1 MEITHRQVEAF
12 RAVVH
17 TGTTVDAALLLHT
30 SQPSISRLI
39 RDLEAAVHLKL
50 FDRVKGRL
58 LLTAEGSAF
67 HDEVRRSFAGLQRLS
82 EVAAGLVQFRGREL
96 RIGSL
101 PALGLV
107 LLPKAVAAFQ
117 ARYPDVRV
125 VLGVAEST
133 TIREWVTYQQ
143 VEAGYVE
150 EGIEPLECDAHL
162 LFRVPAV
169 VVMHRSHPLA
179 RRRAIRVTDL
189 HGRDFVHLW
198 RGHAE
203 RRQIDAALEQARVSV
218 VAKAETQYATG
229 VCALV
234 AAGVGIGV
242 VNPIV
247 LLGAAAFDV
256 VVRPFLPRMEF
267 GILELSRRGRRPDA
281 LLGEFVQ
288 TARSELGAIIR
299 KRHAAAAIP
308 QHPRKRASEE
318 RPG

>member
-1 MEITHRQVEAF
+1 MQITHHQVEAF

-17 TGTTVDAALLLHT
+17 TGTTVDAAVVLHT

-50 FDRVKGRL
+50 FDRVRGRL

-107 LLPKAVAAFQ
+107 LLPKVVAAFQ

-125 VLGVAEST
+125 VLGVAESM

-150 EGIEPLECDAHL
+150 EGIEPLGCDAHL

-169 VVMHRSHPLA
+169 VVVQRGHPLA
-179 RRRAIRVTDL
+179 RRGVVRVTDL
-189 HGRDFVHLW
+189 RGQNFVHLW

-203 RRQIDAALEQARVSV
+203 RRQIDAALERAGVSV

-234 AAGVGIGV
+234 AAGVGVGV
-242 VNPIV
+242 VNPVV
-247 LLGAAAFDV
+247 LLGAATFDV
-256 VVRPFLPRMEF
+256 EVRPFLPKVEF

-281 LLGEFVQ
+281 LLDEFVQ
-288 TARSELGAIIR
+288 TARSELGAIVREQSAGKTTAPHGR
-299 KRHAAAAIP
+299 K
-308 QHPRKRASEE
+308 S
-318 RPG
+318 

>member
-1 MEITHRQVEAF
+1 MQITHHQVEAF

-17 TGTTVDAALLLHT
+17 TGTTVDAAVLLHT

-39 RDLEAAVHLKL
+39 HDLEAAVHLKL
-50 FDRVKGRL
+50 FDRVRGRL
-58 LLTAEGSAF
+58 LLTAEGSVF

-107 LLPKAVAAFQ
+107 LLPKVVAKFQ

-133 TIREWVTYQQ
+133 TIREWVTFQQ

-150 EGIEPLECDAHL
+150 EGTEPLECDAHL

-169 VVMHRSHPLA
+169 VVMQRGHPLA
-179 RRRAIRVTDL
+179 RRRVVRVADL
-189 HGRDFVHLW
+189 RGRSFVHLW

-234 AAGVGIGV
+234 AAGVGVGV

-247 LLGAAAFDV
+247 LLGAATFDV
-256 VVRPFLPRMEF
+256 EVRPFLPKLEF

-281 LLGEFVQ
+281 LLDEFAQ
-288 TARSELGAIIR
+288 TARSELGAIVREQTAAKTTARRGR
-299 KRHAAAAIP
+299 K
-308 QHPRKRASEE
+308 S
-318 RPG
+318 

>member
-1 MEITHRQVEAF
+1 MQITHHQVEAF

-17 TGTTVDAALLLHT
+17 TGTTVDAAVLLHT

-39 RDLEAAVHLKL
+39 HDLEAAVHLKL
-50 FDRVKGRL
+50 FDRVRGRL
-58 LLTAEGSAF
+58 LLTAEGSVF

-107 LLPKAVAAFQ
+107 LLPKVVAKFQ

-133 TIREWVTYQQ
+133 TIREWVTFQQ

-150 EGIEPLECDAHL
+150 EGTEPLECDAHL

-169 VVMHRSHPLA
+169 VVMQRGHPLA
-179 RRRAIRVTDL
+179 RRRVVRVADL
-189 HGRDFVHLW
+189 RGRGFVHLW

-234 AAGVGIGV
+234 AAGVGVGV

-247 LLGAAAFDV
+247 LLGAATFDV
-256 VVRPFLPRMEF
+256 EVRPFLPKLEF

-281 LLGEFVQ
+281 LLDEFAQ
-288 TARSELGAIIR
+288 TARSELGAIVREQTAGMTTARRGR
-299 KRHAAAAIP
+299 K
-308 QHPRKRASEE
+308 S
-318 RPG
+318 

>member
-1 MEITHRQVEAF
+1 MEITHHQVEAF

-17 TGTTVDAALLLHT
+17 TGTTVDAAVLLHT

-82 EVAAGLVQFRGREL
+82 EVAAGLVRFSGREL

-107 LLPKAVAAFQ
+107 LLPKAVAIFQ

-143 VEAGYVE
+143 VEVGYVE

-169 VVMHRSHPLA
+169 VVMQRGHPLA
-179 RRRAIRVTDL
+179 TRRVVRVTDL
-189 HGRDFVHLW
+189 HGQSFVHLW

-218 VAKAETQYATG
+218 VAKVETQYATG

-234 AAGVGIGV
+234 AAGVGVGV

-256 VVRPFLPRMEF
+256 EVRPFLPKVEF

-281 LLGEFVQ
+281 LRDAFVQ

-299 KRHAAAAIP
+299 KQRTGKTTARH
-308 QHPRKRASEE
+308 R
-318 RPG
+318 

>member
-1 MEITHRQVEAF
+1 MQITHHQVEAF

-17 TGTTVDAALLLHT
+17 TGTTVDAAVLLHT

-82 EVAAGLVQFRGREL
+82 EVAAGLVQVRGREL
-96 RIGSL
+96 RIVSL
-101 PALGLV
+101 PALGLI
-107 LLPKAVAAFQ
+107 LLPRVVAVFQ
-117 ARYPDVRV
+117 TRYPDVRV
-125 VLGVAEST
+125 VLGVAESM

-150 EGIEPLECDAHL
+150 EGIEPLGCDAHL

-169 VVMHRSHPLA
+169 VIMQRGHPLA
-179 RRRAIRVTDL
+179 RRGAVRVTDL
-189 HGRDFVHLW
+189 RGQNFVHLW

-203 RRQIDAALEQARVSV
+203 RRQIDAALEQAGVSV

-247 LLGAAAFDV
+247 LLGAATFDV
-256 VVRPFLPRMEF
+256 EVRPFLPKVEF

-281 LLGEFVQ
+281 LLEAFVQ
-288 TARSELGAIIR
+288 TARSELVAVIR
-299 KRHAAAAIP
+299 E
-308 QHPRKRASEE
+308 QRASHVTP
-318 RPG
+318 RRS

>member
-1 MEITHRQVEAF
+1 MQITHHQVEAF

-17 TGTTVDAALLLHT
+17 TGTTVDAAVLLHT

-58 LLTAEGSAF
+58 LLTAEGSVF

-101 PALGLV
+101 PALGLI
-107 LLPKAVAAFQ
+107 LLPRVVAVFQ
-117 ARYPDVRV
+117 TRYPDVRV
-125 VLGVAEST
+125 VLGVAESM

-150 EGIEPLECDAHL
+150 EGIEPLGCDAHL

-169 VVMHRSHPLA
+169 VIMQRGHPLA
-179 RRRAIRVTDL
+179 RRGAVRVTDL
-189 HGRDFVHLW
+189 RGQNFVHLW

-203 RRQIDAALEQARVSV
+203 RRQIDAALEQAGVSV

-247 LLGAAAFDV
+247 LLGAATFDV
-256 VVRPFLPRMEF
+256 EVRPFLPKVEF

-281 LLGEFVQ
+281 LLEAFVQ
-288 TARSELGAIIR
+288 TARSELVAVIR
-299 KRHAAAAIP
+299 E
-308 QHPRKRASEE
+308 QRASHVTP
-318 RPG
+318 RRS

>member
-1 MEITHRQVEAF
+1 MQITHHQVEAF

-17 TGTTVDAALLLHT
+17 TGTTVDAAVLLHT

-39 RDLEAAVHLKL
+39 HDLEAAVHLKL
-50 FDRVKGRL
+50 FDRVRGRL
-58 LLTAEGSAF
+58 LLTAEGSVF

-107 LLPKAVAAFQ
+107 LLPKVVAKFQ

-133 TIREWVTYQQ
+133 TIREWVTFQQ

-150 EGIEPLECDAHL
+150 EGTEPLECDAHL

-169 VVMHRSHPLA
+169 VVMQRGHPLA
-179 RRRAIRVTDL
+179 RRQVVRVADL
-189 HGRDFVHLW
+189 RGRGFVHLW

-234 AAGVGIGV
+234 AAGVGVGV

-247 LLGAAAFDV
+247 LLGAATFDV
-256 VVRPFLPRMEF
+256 EVRPFLPKLEF

-281 LLGEFVQ
+281 LLDEFAQ
-288 TARSELGAIIR
+288 TARSELGAIVREQTAGKTTARRGR
-299 KRHAAAAIP
+299 K
-308 QHPRKRASEE
+308 S
-318 RPG
+318 

>member
-1 MEITHRQVEAF
+1 MQITHHQVEAF

-17 TGTTVDAALLLHT
+17 TGTTVDAAVLLHT

-101 PALGLV
+101 PALGLI
-107 LLPKAVAAFQ
+107 LLPRVVAVFQ
-117 ARYPDVRV
+117 TRYPDVRV
-125 VLGVAEST
+125 VLGVAESM

-150 EGIEPLECDAHL
+150 EGIEPLGCDAHL

-169 VVMHRSHPLA
+169 VIMQRGHPLA
-179 RRRAIRVTDL
+179 RRGAVRVTDL
-189 HGRDFVHLW
+189 RGQNFVHLW

-203 RRQIDAALEQARVSV
+203 RRQIDAALEQAGVSV

-247 LLGAAAFDV
+247 LLGAATFDV
-256 VVRPFLPRMEF
+256 EVRPFLPKVEF

-281 LLGEFVQ
+281 LLEAFVQ
-288 TARSELGAIIR
+288 TARSELVAVIR
-299 KRHAAAAIP
+299 E
-308 QHPRKRASEE
+308 QRASHVTP
-318 RPG
+318 RRS

>member
-1 MEITHRQVEAF
+1 MQITHHQIEAF

-39 RDLEAAVHLKL
+39 RDLEAAVQLKL

-58 LLTAEGSAF
+58 RLTAEGSVL

-107 LLPKAVAAFQ
+107 LLPKVVAIFQ
-117 ARYPDVRV
+117 TRYPDVRV

-169 VVMHRSHPLA
+169 VVMQRGHPLA
-179 RRRAIRVTDL
+179 KLRVVRVADL
-189 HGRDFVHLW
+189 HGQDFVHLW

-234 AAGVGIGV
+234 AAGVGVGV
-242 VNPIV
+242 INPIV
-247 LLGAAAFDV
+247 LLGAASFDLE
-256 VVRPFLPRMEF
+256 VRPFLPIVEF
-267 GILELSRRGRRPDA
+267 GILELSRLGKRPDA

-288 TARSELGAIIR
+288 TVRSELGAIIR
-299 KRHAAAAIP
+299 KQRTDSPTAWHR
-308 QHPRKRASEE
+308 RKR
-318 RPG
+318 